1 MSDEIRFTILGVAA
15 SKANSRRHVNFGG
28 KSASI
33 KSPGAMEFER
43 GALQQI
49 PIRFRLQLTC
59 DVAVTMHMFY
69 PNRRSDLDE
78 SVVLDVLQNRFHTK
92 LGQRFCVQRGVYE
105 NDRQVKEKHI
115 FWHLDPD
122 NPRVEILVKPIEAGL
137 QAGLFGAG
145 EVQPVGRPSD
155 KALAVAQAA
164 SRARLSRLA
173 REVDV
178 DFPGNDG
185 QPF

>member
-1 MSDEIRFTILGVAA
+1 MIDEIRFTILGVAA

-33 KSPGAMEFER
+33 KSAGALEFER

-59 DVAVTMHMFY
+59 DVAVTMHLFY

-78 SVVLDVLQNRFHTK
+78 SVVLDVLQNRYQIK
-92 LGQRFCVQRGVYE
+92 LKQRFCVQRGVYE

-122 NPRVEILVKPIEAGL
+122 NPRVEILVKPIETGL
-137 QAGLFGAG
+137 QDGLFDTAD
-145 EVQPVGRPSD
+145 VQPVGRPSD
-155 KALAVAQAA
+155 RALAVAQAA
-164 SRARLSRLA
+164 ARAKSS
-173 REVDV
+173 VSGD
-178 DFPGNDG
+178 GN
-185 QPF
+185 PF